1 MYFLKL
7 RWFSTSSLRFKFP
20 VYDISLAKYSL
31 YLIITSHLPL
41 ILSFL
46 CISQCHTLTFFLSLG
61 NTETVYYLADTFCD
75 KLHENYT
82 GDIVDLFKR
91 TWNYLPLKNISS
103 SLQPARCWSTTV
115 SALFTSA
122 LWTHHRDE
130 REKRDVFKVQ
140 GPMQCYYFL
149 ITEHSTVIYINL
161 QTKC

>member
-82 GDIVDLFKR
+82 WLVILLTYSNVLEITCHLKTSPALYSQLDAEVPQCQL
-91 TWNYLPLKNISS
+91 YLHLHYEHITGMK
-103 SLQPARCWSTTV
+103 
-115 SALFTSA
+115 
-122 LWTHHRDE
+122 
-130 REKRDVFKVQ
+130 EKKGTCSRYK
-140 GPMQCYYFL
+140 GPCSV
-149 ITEHSTVIYINL
+149 ITFWLLSIR
-161 QTKC
+161 Q